1 VGDSKRHSVFAE
13 FIVRTFPDA
22 KTVADVAGGRG
33 GLSFRLWE
41 LGIESVIIDPR
52 EVRFPHRIRRALR
65 KKSIQEGRIVD
76 IRHIRKDV
84 RDVDL
89 GEFDLIAGLHPD
101 DATEPALRAAA
112 ICQKDFA
119 IVPCCVFPMDG
130 VKRSREEWF
139 SYLAS
144 LVPGTNVTT
153 LPIEGANEALWKRT
167 RRD

>member
-1 VGDSKRHSVFAE
+1 M
-13 FIVRTFPDA
+13 
-22 KTVADVAGGRG
+22 
-33 GLSFRLWE
+33 SFRLWE

-52 EVRFPHRIRRALR
+52 EIRFPHRIRRALR
-65 KKSIQEGRIVD
+65 KKSIREGSLVE

-89 GEFDLIAGLHPD
+89 RDFDLIAGLHPD

-112 ICQKDFA
+112 NHQLDFA

-139 SYLAS
+139 VYLAS
-144 LVPGTNVTT
+144 IAPETNVSR
-153 LPIEGANEALWKRT
+153 LPIQGANDIIWKRRT
-167 RRD
+167 VWTSTEQF